1 MLVDNALKL
10 EANGGWHRSAI
21 SGSDAL
27 ATSWLTLVTG
37 RSGQVP
43 FNDWPRNVCFLADCK
58 LHLEQPGDGSIA
70 QQCSSVGRPACSV
83 Y

>member
-1 MLVDNALKL
+1 VSDDTIGSALLVDNALKL

-37 RSGQVP
+37 RSSQLP
-43 FNDWPRNVCFLADCK
+43 LNDWPRNVCFCDCK
-58 LHLEQPGDGSIA
+58 LHLEQPEDSGSVSNA
-70 QQCSSVGRPACSV
+70 P